1 MTILDDVRAGM
12 NRVLDHCRGSP
23 PTWEW
28 ARRTGPSHPPASG
41 GDGTPKPRSDGGT
54 PSNAHGSDTRG
65 SDTGRE
71 DGAPVW
77 SEAGSPTDKTLR
89 GVVQTAKGP
98 YAVGA
103 DGNVLTRAGDSWQFV
118 IETGP
123 STKRNELT
131 AVDATD
137 DGKRVWF
144 AGSSGSL
151 GVYDLRTGRKH
162 DYSAPMGKTST
173 WEAVAATGPAG
184 DETLRLAN
192 GSGEVLPVTVDDA
205 GCPQWGEVVKPGSGS
220 SVTALDYGRGRC
232 YVVDT
237 SGNAFAETDDGW
249 ERIGVDD
256 AQVNFY
262 DVAVTDGA
270 VLIAGGDG
278 RAYRYYRPCDNWTPV
293 AAGTGA
299 LRGVDS
305 GPGLTLTVAAGGGI
319 FERTRETGWTPVES
333 SVEAD
338 LLSVTL
344 GDPPVA
350 VGADGTIVERDPTRR

>member
-1 MTILDDVRAGM
+1 MTILDGVRAEM
-12 NRVLDHCRGSP
+12 HRVLDHCRGGS

-41 GDGTPKPRSDGGT
+41 GDGTPEPRSDGGT
-54 PSNAHGSDTRG
+54 PSDARG
-65 SDTGRE
+65 SDTGRGG
-71 DGAPVW
+71 DAPVW
-77 SEAGSPTDKTLR
+77 NEAESPTDKTLH
-89 GVVQTAKGP
+89 GVVRTAKGP

-103 DGNVLTRAGDSWQFV
+103 DGNVLARVGDSWRFV
-118 IETGP
+118 IEAGP

-131 AVDATD
+131 AVDAT

-151 GVYDLRTGRKH
+151 GVYDLRTGRKY
-162 DYSAPMGKTST
+162 DYSAPMEKTST

-192 GSGEVLPVTVDDA
+192 GSGEVLHVTVDDA

-220 SVTALDYGRGRC
+220 SVTALDYGRGRY

-262 DVAVTDGA
+262 DIAVTDGA

-299 LRGVDS
+299 LHGVDS
-305 GPGLTLTVAAGGGI
+305 GSGRTLAVAAGGGI
-319 FERTRETGWTPVES
+319 FERTREAGWTPVDS
-333 SVEAD
+333 PVEAD
-338 LLSVTL
+338 LLSVAL
-344 GDPPVA
+344 GDPSVA
-350 VGADGTIVERDPTRR
+350 VGADGTIVERDATRR